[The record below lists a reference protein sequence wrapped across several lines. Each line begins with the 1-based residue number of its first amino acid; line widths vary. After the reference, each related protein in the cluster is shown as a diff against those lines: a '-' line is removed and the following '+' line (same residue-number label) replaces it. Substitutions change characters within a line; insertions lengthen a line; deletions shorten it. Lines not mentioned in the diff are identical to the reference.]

1 MTLAAGKRLGSYE
14 ILALIGVGGM
24 GEVYR
29 ARDTRLD
36 RIVAVKI
43 LPDDVAHDPDF
54 RQRFEREAR
63 TISSLSHPHICT
75 LYDIGSENGVDFLVM
90 ELLEGETLA
99 QRLAKGALPFPQVLR
114 YGIEIAEALERA
126 HRQGV
131 THRDLKPGNIMIT
144 KSGAKLLDFGLA
156 KLKPAS
162 PVQLSGAAATAAR
175 DPLTASGTILGTLQ
189 YMAPEQVESTA
200 TDHRADV
207 FAFGAIVYEMATGK
221 KAFDG
226 ASQASLI
233 GAILKDEPRP
243 ISTQQPLSPPGFDA
257 LIATC
262 LAKDPDERWQSA
274 GDVARQLKL
283 LQSGASQ
290 PSMPPSVAAVAAR
303 GRGSRRPW
311 PLALGAFAIGL
322 AVAGTA
328 LYYFLRPGPP
338 LPKPVVRIAATVN
351 ARAGTLPIATMSA
364 DGRRVAFQTADS
376 PLIQV
381 RDLDDFESRAV
392 PGTAEA
398 TLPPCFS
405 PDGEWIAYGAAA
417 NTQLKKMPVAGG
429 TALTLVEANIGVD
442 LCHWGSDGFIYFG
455 AGFGISRVPQGGG
468 PVESVAEPDIARGEQ
483 TLEYPQLL
491 PGGDRL
497 LFSAIGTGGFADVR
511 GIILS
516 LATGER
522 RSVLETGSGYAA
534 YASAVPTLERGYL
547 LYPNGG
553 ALFAAPLDL
562 KDLTVGAARPVVDG
576 VLSLLTGV
584 GASQGGTIAYYGGN
598 NQLTSED
605 SDLVWIARDG
615 GEQRLPEPPHGYGDV
630 QISPD
635 GRQIQTNIF
644 DVTSLTLDLW
654 VYDLEGE
661 RLTKLT
667 FGGANAG
674 GIWTPDGRRLLYTH
688 ADSFVR
694 LLTSGGELR
703 SVPVDQ
709 SAAPEVLLAASD
721 RDGFLASS
729 ISPDGAA
736 LAASVGPAG
745 AHDVVMLTLND
756 ASLPGSG
763 SPAGEPRDFLATSFD
778 EQWAT
783 FSPDGR
789 YLAYSSDESG
799 RAEVYVVPYPGPG
812 GKTQVSR
819 GGGDLP
825 RWNPAGGELFY
836 VSTGNELMAAPVQ
849 TTDTFRASTP
859 RALFT
864 MPPVVAGRGM
874 SYDVAADGTRF
885 LVRRQRD
892 TAAQAAELRI
902 VVNLIDEIE
911 RGATAR

>member
-1 MTLAAGKRLGSYE
+1 MLSSGTRLGPYE
-14 ILALIGVGGM
+14 IVSLLGAGGM
-24 GEVYR
+24 GEVYK

-43 LPDDVAHDPDF
+43 LPDHVAHDPDF

-90 ELLEGETLA
+90 ELLEGETLT

-162 PVQLSGAAATAAR
+162 PVQLSGATATAAR

-290 PSMPPSVAAVAAR
+290 PSMPPSVAAAAAR

-322 AVAGTA
+322 AVAGMA

-338 LPKPVVRIAATVN
+338 LPQPVVRIAATVN
-351 ARAGTLPIATMSA
+351 ARAGALPSATMSA
-364 DGRRVAFQTADS
+364 DGRRVAFLTADS

-381 RDLDDFESRAV
+381 RDLDEFESRAV
-392 PGTAEA
+392 PGTADA
-398 TLPPCFS
+398 ALPPCFS
-405 PDGEWIAYGAAA
+405 PDGEWIAYSAAA
-417 NTQLKKMPVAGG
+417 NTQLKKMPVTGG
-429 TALTLVEANIGVD
+429 APLTLVEAGVSID
-442 LCHWGSDGFIYFG
+442 FCHWGNDGFIYFG

-468 PVESVAEPDIARGEQ
+468 RVESVAQPDPARDEQ

-491 PGGDRL
+491 PGGDHL
-497 LFSAIGTGGFADVR
+497 LFSAIGTGGVDDVR
-511 GIILS
+511 GTLLS
-516 LATGER
+516 LDTGELR
-522 RSVLETGSGYAA
+522 RLLDTGSGYAA
-534 YASAVPTLERGYL
+534 YAAAAPTLERGYL

-553 ALFAAPLDL
+553 ALFAAPFDL
-562 KDLTVGAARPVVDG
+562 KTLAVGAARPVADG
-576 VLSLLTGV
+576 VMSLLSSV
-584 GASQGGTIAYYGGN
+584 AVSQAGTIAYYGGDTE
-598 NQLTSED
+598 LSADD
-605 SDLVWIARDG
+605 SDLVWLARDG
-615 GEQRLPEPPHGYGDV
+615 SEQRLPEPPHGYGDV
-630 QISPD
+630 QVSPD
-635 GRQIQTNIF
+635 GRQVEANIF
-644 DVTSLTLDLW
+644 DLKALTLDLW

-674 GIWTPDGRRLLYTH
+674 GIWAPDGRRLFYAH
-688 ADSFVR
+688 ADSFVG
-694 LLTSGGELR
+694 LVTGGGELR

-709 SAAPEVLLAASD
+709 SAAPTMHLAASD
-721 RDGFLASS
+721 RGPFLPSS
-729 ISPDGAA
+729 ISPDGSV
-736 LAASVGPAG
+736 LAGIFGQPG
-745 AHDVVMLTLND
+745 AHDIAMLTLSE
-756 ASLPGSG
+756 ASLTGSG
-763 SPAGEPRDFLATSFD
+763 GQVGEPRDFLATSFD
-778 EQWAT
+778 EQWPV

-789 YLAYSSDESG
+789 YVAYSSNESG
-799 RAEVYVVPYPGPG
+799 STQVYVVPYPGPG

-825 RWNPAGGELFY
+825 RWNPVGGELFY
-836 VSTGNELMAAPVQ
+836 VSAGNELMAAAVE
-849 TTDTFRASTP
+849 TAGGFRASTP
-859 RALFT
+859 RALFA

-874 SYDVAADGTRF
+874 TYDVAGDGTRF
-885 LVRRQRD
+885 LVRKQR
-892 TAAQAAELRI
+892 TAEGQSAELRI